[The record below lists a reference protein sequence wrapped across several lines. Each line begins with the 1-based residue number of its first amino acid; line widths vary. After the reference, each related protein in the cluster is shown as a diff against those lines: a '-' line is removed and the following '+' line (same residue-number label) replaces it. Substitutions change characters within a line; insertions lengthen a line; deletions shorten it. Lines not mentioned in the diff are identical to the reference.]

1 VTLKER
7 FVRSDDRGMRRT
19 DRMDDLDTRTSG
31 EDDLKSEVGQT
42 LALFGMGL
50 AIVLFGLLVG
60 MAL

>member
-1 VTLKER
+1 
-7 FVRSDDRGMRRT
+7 M
-19 DRMDDLDTRTSG
+19 RTSR

>member
-1 VTLKER
+1 
-7 FVRSDDRGMRRT
+7 MRRT
-19 DRMDDLDTRTSG
+19 DRGYDYDMRTSG